1 MQTKAKSNSIVTSEY
16 EEGVITFRI
25 RGAASPILFHL
36 DRVSEANR
44 RRAEVHGWVQRIVD
58 SAAVG
63 MTDAD
68 GAIIPAPERDAMKY
82 AAMVKVRDHYESG
95 TEDWARR
102 AVAGERETGGM
113 TLRAVAAVSG
123 VTVDVMR
130 ERVKAMA
137 EKRGVTER
145 VYLNSVAGSAAVQAK
160 IAEFR
165 AASPSAIDADALL
178 DELTGGEE

>member
-1 MQTKAKSNSIVTSEY
+1 MQTKPKSNSIVTSEY
-16 EEGVITFRI
+16 AEGVITFRV
-25 RGAASPILFHL
+25 RGAESPILFTL
-36 DRVSEANR
+36 NRVSEANR
-44 RRAEVHGWVQRIVD
+44 RRAEVHGWIQRVVD

-63 MTDAD
+63 MTDSA
-68 GAIIPAPERDAMKY
+68 GGIIPAAERDRLKY

-113 TLRAVAAVSG
+113 TLRAVAEVSG

-130 ERVKAMA
+130 ARVKAMA

-160 IAEFR
+160 IAEYR
-165 AASPSAIDADALL
+165 AAAGSAIDADELL